1 MFLGEDAEH
10 LHLLSGVPSVAVE
23 HGDTV
28 IEHLCYRGGNLL
40 MLPREDE
47 ELHRCTTCVHH
58 SVEHE
63 VLDDHGAQ
71 TEHNLIDP
79 VDWLAEFGNEKTAAD
94 DKQVDT
100 YQHLAKREI
109 VELVHTSSND
119 VRSSGRTVVE
129 EYDCQRRASEA
140 TSYDKRHE
148 LLPIAKYSEEFAIA
162 ARDDVL
168 SKLQHEVE
176 CYNGVDGLHHESE
189 PEYAQGHN
197 EQCYIDNQIAVFN
210 SEACG
215 IEDDSRHTG
224 DASCNYLVWKQKHR
238 PSEGVEQQAESDE
251 DVIFHFTPD
260 EFLPICHG
268 FILLRCSQCVSVQ

>member
-10 LHLLSGVPSVAVE
+10 LHLLPGVPSVTVE
-23 HGDTV
+23 YGDTM
-28 IEHLCYRGGNLL
+28 IELLCYRGGNLL

-47 ELHRCTTCVHH
+47 ELHRCATCVHH
-58 SVEHE
+58 PVEHE

-79 VDWLAEFGNEKTAAD
+79 VDGLAEFGNEKTAAD

-129 EYDCQRRASEA
+129 EYDCQGCSCEA

-148 LLPIAKYSEEFAIA
+148 LLSIAKYSEEFAIA

-197 EQCYIDNQIAVFN
+197 EKCYIDNQIAVFN
-210 SEACG
+210 SKTCG

-224 DASCNYLVWKQKHR
+224 NASRHNLVWKQKHR
-238 PSEGVEQQAESDE
+238 PSERVEQQTEGDE
-251 DVIFHFTPD
+251 NVVPHFAPD
-260 EFLPICHG
+260 ESLPVCHR
-268 FILLRCSQCVSVQ
+268 II